1 MQLNRRTGLGLTMSL
16 AMVVAAC
23 AGAATASPAPATP
36 VPATPGPASP
46 APATAAPTD
55 SGLPDLGGR
64 EVTIAIEN
72 NYIPFNY
79 IRLDTRQPGGWDY
92 DALTAI
98 CDLLNCVPTF
108 VEQTWD
114 PMIDQVSQGQFDVG
128 TGGITILE
136 ERKDKVDFS
145 DAFIRTAQ
153 RLLVL
158 NGETR
163 FSTAAEA
170 AALTD
175 LKIGTQ
181 LATTNYDLGVELFGE
196 ARVSGYDTF
205 PFAVQALIS
214 GDVDAVVIDEQAGV
228 GYVSQNAG
236 VIKLLDEALTSEELG
251 FIFPK
256 GSELVEPFNLALAEM
271 RANGVLDLLYESYF
285 TDKFAITQDQVCGG
299 AYKEEGDPC

>member
-1 MQLNRRTGLGLTMSL
+1 MRLTTRTGLGLTMSL

-23 AGAATASPAPATP
+23 GGAATASPAAPTAPP
-36 VPATPGPASP
+36 VGSTP
-46 APATAAPTD
+46 APTTAPTD

-153 RLLVL
+153 RMLVL
-158 NGETR
+158 NGESR

-181 LATTNYDLGVELFGE
+181 LATTNYDLAVKLFGE

-205 PFAVQALIS
+205 PFAVQSLIS
-214 GDVDAVVIDEQAGV
+214 GDVDAVIIDEQAGV

-236 VIKLLDEALTSEELG
+236 SIKLLDEALTSEELG

-299 AYKEEGDPC
+299 AYKKEGDPC